1 MILRSG
7 VESRVMP
14 GARLTTTS
22 YALLAL
28 LAVRSWTTYEL
39 AQQMDR
45 SMRWYWPRAASVVY
59 EEPKRLVGRGL
70 ATARQEYTGRRPR
83 TVYAITEDGWAA
95 LRHWFDEPAAGPV
108 MEFEGLLK
116 VAFSNLGDRSQLL
129 ATLRAIVEDAERRHR
144 AALAQAADYLDTG
157 GPYPD
162 RLPVIALSAK
172 LLLEH
177 TELVLRWARW
187 AEQEVQSWSGVT
199 PQTGAAV
206 PGDAF
211 SLGW

>member
-1 MILRSG
+1 MAG
-7 VESRVMP
+7 Q
-14 GARLTTTS
+14 RLTTTS

-39 AQQMDR
+39 AQQMER

-59 EEPKRLVGRGL
+59 EEPKRLVERGL

-83 TVYAITEDGWAA
+83 TVYAITEAGRAA
-95 LRHWFDEPAAGPV
+95 LRRWFDEPAAGPV

-116 VAFSNLGDRSQLL
+116 VAFSSLGERSQLL
-129 ATLRAIVEDAERRHR
+129 ATLRAIVEDAERRHQM
-144 AALAQAADYLDTG
+144 ALAQAADYRDTG

-172 LLLEH
+172 LLLEQ

-199 PQTGAAV
+199 PQTGASV

-211 SLGW
+211 FLGWKPGT